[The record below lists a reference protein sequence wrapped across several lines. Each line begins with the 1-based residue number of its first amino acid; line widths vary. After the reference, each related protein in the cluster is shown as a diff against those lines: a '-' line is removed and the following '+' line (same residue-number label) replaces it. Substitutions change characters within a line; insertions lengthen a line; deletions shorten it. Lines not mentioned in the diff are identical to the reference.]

1 MATKEEGVFG
11 REIKQLEALSNELKP
26 DSDRLFNEASN
37 EIAATGTLA
46 EKANAAIKRS
56 EEAIASVIPVLIR
69 SGYLYSNSTET
80 NQERNVYKP
89 TQDFYF
95 IFVSEADQTIV
106 ETNRILNPQTKYAKA
121 LFTELNKFLL
131 AKKKGNLYQLGTE
144 QKPYPISSEQF
155 FNIDILAKVAVAINK
170 INSVTSNVGLPS
182 EADVNFLKGAEKVL
196 VDYIPERR
204 KGSDIFFRYRFV
216 ERKQYDDIIKKLWGK
231 ISELYRQL
239 PKTGDQ
245 TGTPLLKIIQELLK
259 MLLGIMDIW
268 DKTHLK
274 RQGTEVASE
283 QDEYTDEKN
292 NYLTYTTER
301 GTNVPLISGEPTWET
316 VTNSIMGPVDKT
328 KRDNNYNGL
337 RIKIST
343 ERSDIKYQGNPVGQY
358 FSRLGKGVGGR
369 KTKRRNS
376 RKSKGRPKRR
386 STRKGKIAKK

>member
-26 DSDRLFNEASN
+26 DSDRLFNEASD

-69 SGYLYSNSTET
+69 SGYLYSNSTEKIT
-80 NQERNVYKP
+80 NQQRNVYKPP

-131 AKKKGNLYQLGTE
+131 AKGKEKLYQLGTE
-144 QKPYPISSEQF
+144 EKPYPISAEQF
-155 FNIDILAKVAVAINK
+155 FNINILAKVAVAINK
-170 INSVTSNVGLPS
+170 ITSITSNVGVPS
-182 EADVNFLKGAEKVL
+182 EDDVKFLKEAVVVL
-196 VDYIPERR
+196 VNSIPERK

-231 ISELYRQL
+231 ISELYKEFI
-239 PKTGDQ
+239 KTGDQ
-245 TGTPLLKIIQELLK
+245 TRIQELLK

-268 DKTHLK
+268 DKSRLK
-274 RQGTEVASE
+274 RQGTAVASE
-283 QDEYTDEKN
+283 QDDDFDEKN
-292 NYLTYTTER
+292 RYLTYTTE
-301 GTNVPLISGEPTWET
+301 GGSNVPLISGEPTWET

-328 KRDNNYNGL
+328 KLKDNYNGL

-386 STRKGKIAKK
+386 RTRKGKRAKK

>member
-1 MATKEEGVFG
+1 MASKEEGVFG

-26 DSDRLFNEASN
+26 DSDKLFNEASD

-80 NQERNVYKP
+80 NQPRNVYKPP

-131 AKKKGNLYQLGTE
+131 AKGKEKLYQLGTE
-144 QKPYPISSEQF
+144 EKPYPISAEQF
-155 FNIDILAKVAVAINK
+155 FNINILAKVAVAINK
-170 INSVTSNVGLPS
+170 INSITSKVGDIP
-182 EADVNFLKGAEKVL
+182 EEEEEDMKFLKEAVVVL
-196 VDYIPERR
+196 VNSIPERK
-204 KGSDIFFRYRFV
+204 KGDDKNFRLRFV

-231 ISELYRQL
+231 ISELYKEFL
-239 PKTGDQ
+239 KTGDQ
-245 TGTPLLKIIQELLK
+245 TRIQELLK

-268 DKTHLK
+268 DKSRLK
-274 RQGTEVASE
+274 RQGTAVASE
-283 QDEYTDEKN
+283 QDDDFDEKN
-292 NYLTYTTER
+292 RYLTYTTE
-301 GTNVPLISGEPTWET
+301 GGANVPLISGEPTWET

-328 KRDNNYNGL
+328 KLKDNYNGL

-369 KTKRRNS
+369 KTKRRNP
-376 RKSKGRPKRR
+376 RKSKRRPKRR
-386 STRKGKIAKK
+386 RTRRLKK